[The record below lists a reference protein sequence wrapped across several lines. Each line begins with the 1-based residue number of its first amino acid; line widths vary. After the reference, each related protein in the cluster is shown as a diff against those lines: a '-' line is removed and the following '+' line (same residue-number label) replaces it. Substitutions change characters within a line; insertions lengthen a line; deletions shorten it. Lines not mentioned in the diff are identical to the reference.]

1 LVGQKEAA
9 INRLQTE
16 SAKLREKLDKA
27 LEKLY
32 MPSGDRIIGG
42 LTSDGHAHNVI
53 KGVQQGFEVST
64 TLDPIKNLQIG
75 STSAIGEDQSE
86 ENSPQRGFGNS
97 AGAH

>member
-1 LVGQKEAA
+1 MVGQKEAA
-9 INRLQTE
+9 INRLQQE

-64 TLDPIKNLQIG
+64 TLDPLKNHQIG
-75 STSAIGEDQSE
+75 SGSAMGEDQSE
-86 ENSPQRGFGNS
+86 DNSPHRGFGSS